1 MSKTFVLRFPTVCT
15 SFTNP
20 QVTKILVIPGSRI
33 TRNSDLIEVESE
45 KGIITIQSE
54 FSGMVCE
61 ILTTTNQFVVEGD
74 SLLVIS
80 KD

>member
-1 MSKTFVLRFPTVCT
+1 MSKTFVLRFPTVST
-15 SFTNP
+15 SFINP
-20 QVTKILVIPGSRI
+20 QVTKILVFPGSRI

-45 KGIITIQSE
+45 KGIMTIQSE

-61 ILTTTNQFVVEGD
+61 ILTTENQFVVEGD
-74 SLLVIS
+74 GLLVIS

>member
-74 SLLVIS
+74 ALLVIS